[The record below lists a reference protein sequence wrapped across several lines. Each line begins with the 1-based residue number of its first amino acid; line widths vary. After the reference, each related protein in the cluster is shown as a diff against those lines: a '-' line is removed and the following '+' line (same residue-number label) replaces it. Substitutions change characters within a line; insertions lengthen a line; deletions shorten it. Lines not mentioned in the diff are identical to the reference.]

1 MIKGDTLE
9 GDNAYFCERCSKK
22 VSAVKRTCLTK
33 LPDYLI
39 LALKRF
45 EFDFETMSKFKVNDY
60 YEFPNEIN
68 LKNYSQQHLRTSEKP
83 NYFVEEDIQ
92 PDEFFEYT
100 LKGVVIHLG
109 YADSGHYYSF
119 IQERK

>member
-1 MIKGDTLE
+1 
-9 GDNAYFCERCSKK
+9 
-22 VSAVKRTCLTK
+22 
-33 LPDYLI
+33 
-39 LALKRF
+39 
-45 EFDFETMSKFKVNDY
+45 MSKFKVNDY

-83 NYFVEEDIQ
+83 NSFDEEDIQ
-92 PDEFFEYT
+92 PDEYFEYT